1 MWQIFFNCSV
11 CQPVVTLAIVGNLFI
26 ISSKMISIHKQNL
39 TVAGQSSE
47 HFPEQIDVDGTDN
60 QSQTTVSSQSVIPS
74 VSHKSC
80 SNAGPLP
87 GSMRKGAATATA
99 TATLVHDVTASSLP
113 TGNVPVF

>member
-1 MWQIFFNCSV
+1 
-11 CQPVVTLAIVGNLFI
+11 
-26 ISSKMISIHKQNL
+26 MISIHKQNP

-47 HFPEQIDVDGTDN
+47 HFPEQIDGTDN
-60 QSQTTVSSQSVIPS
+60 QSQMTVSSRSAILS

-80 SNAGPLP
+80 SNAGSLR
-87 GSMRKGAATATA
+87 GSMRKGAATA

>member
-1 MWQIFFNCSV
+1 MWQIFLICSV

-26 ISSKMISIHKQNL
+26 ISSKMISIHKQNP

-47 HFPEQIDVDGTDN
+47 HFPEQIDGTDN
-60 QSQTTVSSQSVIPS
+60 QSQMTVSSQSVIPS

-80 SNAGPLP
+80 SNAGPLQ

-99 TATLVHDVTASSLP
+99 PLVHDVTASSLP